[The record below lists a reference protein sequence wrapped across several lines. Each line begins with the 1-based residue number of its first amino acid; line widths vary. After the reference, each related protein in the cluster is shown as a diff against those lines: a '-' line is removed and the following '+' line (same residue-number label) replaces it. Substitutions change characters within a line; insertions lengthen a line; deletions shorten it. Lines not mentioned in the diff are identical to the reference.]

1 MTRERLQFLQ
11 RFLILADLLLTAISF
26 VVSYLI
32 RDTLHS
38 YYKLDLLPYMKVLSD
53 AGIPPFTGYVTL
65 LVYVVPT
72 WSICLACTGTYHEPW
87 SHREIISGKR
97 LVKAAAWATIATV
110 GVLYLLKLPYVGRS
124 YLL

>member
-1 MTRERLQFLQ
+1 MTREQLQFLQ

-32 RDTLHS
+32 RDALHS
-38 YYKLDLLPYMKVLSD
+38 YYKLDLLPYVRVLSD
-53 AGIPPFTGYVTL
+53 AGIPPFTVYATL

-72 WSICLACTGTYHEPW
+72 WSICLACTGIYREPW
-87 SHREIISGKR
+87 SRQGSVPGKR

-110 GVLYLLKLPYVGRS
+110 GVLYLL
-124 YLL
+124 